1 MDALL
6 TPVQEDRLIDLLVD
20 PGLVPLG
27 RAEIACPPGTPLA
40 AVRRAWH
47 VIGREMPATR
57 LTVRDLGDAPA
68 TAVPAGEV
76 APLRVAQSVDRVAAS
91 ADEAAATGGPLCTMG
106 AIIGTEDS
114 AGADDSAGVR
124 ILVLVYSPV
133 ALDDHAAQ
141 VVLQRATALASGD
154 KPAPVPGA
162 ADYRAWHEAHVDR
175 DALQKYWAIALN
187 ELDGP
192 TPLFEES
199 RRLPAPRRTAHYELS
214 PGLATDLVRVA
225 RRVGVPPGWLVLLGW
240 SVVVDR
246 FRGGEPSAVG
256 VLLDARPDGLTDA
269 IGGFETTLP
278 FVARLDRRPL
288 QTWLVDQTAAVHRL
302 HAAAHMTRADRNHCA
317 GQRGTVSLFDSAVD
331 LRPES
336 GPTPPTPAVACTIR
350 LESGDPNT
358 LTATYDPD
366 LVDDHLADQLLECL
380 DTALTELTAEDG
392 TTETLSLLPPEQTAA
407 VHRHNETD
415 ADYPRNRCL
424 HHLVE
429 EQAASTPDAVAL
441 VFGDRTLTYAEANR
455 RANRLAH
462 DLIARGVRPDDIV
475 GLCAEPSL
483 DLVIGILGILKA
495 GAAYA
500 PLDPFFPRNRLDY
513 LYHDLDC
520 SVVLIEGKLLDLLPD
535 DGVRNVRLDA
545 DDGLDAFAGRP
556 EHDPAVDVHPNNL
569 AYVMYTSG
577 STGRPKGV
585 LIEHG
590 GAVNFCWWMRERFD
604 LRSDEAA
611 LQWTAYS
618 FDAAV
623 WELFWPL
630 LIGGRAVI
638 APGKVHLDIDRF
650 IDLVKDNEIATLHF
664 VPAMLQTFLSAD
676 RAHECT
682 SLRHVFVSGEPVPVS
697 LLRRFHE
704 RLNADLINLY
714 GVTEVS
720 IDSTFYVCPR
730 GDDLPFVR
738 SGTPLHNTRTYVLDE
753 SMQPVPF
760 GARGEVYIAGDS
772 VTRGYLGRPGLAA
785 SRFVPDPFRGEGA
798 RMYRTGDIAL
808 LLPDG
813 NVHFL
818 GRADHQVKVRGIR
831 IELLEVAAGMNE
843 HDSVRESL
851 VVPYGDGAD
860 RSLAAYVIAAG
871 DTGIDVAEL
880 RSFLA
885 ERMPPYMVPTSVIV
899 LDEFPLNANGKID
912 RSALPDPAAERV
924 GRTAG
929 RAPSG
934 PIERRIAAIW
944 CRLLEL
950 ESVGADEEF
959 FGIGGNSLIA
969 TQVIAEVR
977 RTFDTRLSLREW
989 LEASTIAQLADAIE
1003 RHTRGEDLANE
1014 VLDQLLDD
1022 GMQVNA
1028 SG

>member
-20 PGLVPLG
+20 PSLVPMG
-27 RAEIACPPGTPLA
+27 TAEITCPPNTTIA
-40 AVRRAWH
+40 AVQRAWH
-47 VIGREMPATR
+47 LIGQETPAAR
-57 LTVRDLGDAPA
+57 LTVRDPGDAPP
-68 TAVPAGEV
+68 TAVPTGEV
-76 APLRVAQSVDRVAAS
+76 APVQIAESAAVVAAS
-91 ADEAAATGGPLCTMG
+91 VNEAVTSEGQLCTMFAVVDG
-106 AIIGTEDS
+106 EG
-114 AGADDSAGVR
+114 SAGVSA
-124 ILVLVYSPV
+124 LVVAYSPV
-133 ALDDHAAQ
+133 ALDDRAAL
-141 VVLQRATALASGD
+141 VMLRRAVALAAGD
-154 KPAPVPGA
+154 DPAAVPGA
-162 ADYRAWHEAHVDR
+162 AEYRAWREAHLDR
-175 DALQKYWAIALN
+175 DALQKYWSIALN
-187 ELDGP
+187 DLDGP
-192 TPLFEES
+192 TPLFEEP
-199 RRLPAPRRTAHYELS
+199 RKLPEPHRTTQHDLS
-214 PGLATDLVRVA
+214 PGLAADLARVA
-225 RRVGVPPGWLVLLGW
+225 SHLKVPLEWLALLGW

-256 VLLDARPDGLTDA
+256 ALLDARPAGLSDA

-302 HAAAHMTRADRNHCA
+302 HAAAHMTRADRNHYS
-317 GQRGTVSLFDSAVD
+317 GQGGTVSLFDSAVD
-331 LRPES
+331 LRPDA
-336 GPTPPTPAVACTIR
+336 GPTPPSPAVAYTVR
-350 LESGDPNT
+350 LEPGAPNT
-358 LTATYDPD
+358 LLATYDPEV
-366 LVDDHLADQLLECL
+366 VDDHLADQLLQCL
-380 DTALTELTAEDG
+380 ATALGELIAEDG
-392 TTETLSLLPPEQTAA
+392 STETLSLLPAAQTDA
-407 VHRHNETD
+407 VHRHNVTD
-415 ADYPRNRCL
+415 ADYPSDRCL

-429 EQAASTPDAVAL
+429 KQAAKTPNAVAL
-441 VFGDRTLTYAEANR
+441 VFGDQSLTYAETNR

-483 DLVIGILGILKA
+483 DLAVGILGILKA

-500 PLDPFFPRNRLDY
+500 PLDPFFPRSRLDY

-520 SVVLIEGKLLDLLPD
+520 SVVLIEGKLRTLLPD
-535 DGVRNVRLDA
+535 DGERIVELDP
-545 DDGLDAFAGRP
+545 DDGEEAFAGHP
-556 EHDPAVDVHPNNL
+556 EHNPDVDVRPNNL

-604 LRSDEAA
+604 LHPDEAA

-650 IDLVKDNEIATLHF
+650 IDLVKDNEVATLHF

-682 SLRHVFVSGEPVPVS
+682 SLRYVFVSGEPVPVS

-704 RLNADLINLY
+704 RLDADLINLY

-785 SRFVPDPFRGEGA
+785 SRFVPDPFRGAGT

-813 NVHFL
+813 NLHFL

-831 IELLEVAAGMNE
+831 IELLEVAAGINE
-843 HDSVRESL
+843 HTSVRESL

-860 RSLAAYVIAAG
+860 RSLAAYVIEAG
-871 DTGIDVAEL
+871 DRQIDVAEL

-885 ERMPPYMVPTSVIV
+885 ERMPPYMVPTAVIV

-912 RSALPDPAAERV
+912 RQELPDPAAERV

-934 PIERRIAAIW
+934 PVEERIAAIW
-944 CRLLEL
+944 CRLLDL

-1003 RHTRGEDLANE
+1003 RHAQSENLAND

-1022 GMQVNA
+1022 GAQVNA
-1028 SG
+1028 AG